1 MRSKPTKLIKQKGPI
16 TFGLSLLLVSVL
28 IVPTTN
34 AANPDDGY
42 PEGQAAPGR
51 TCPNNDEGFK
61 QVSAHSGRTL
71 VCTLISGEKKWWVE
85 NEPLPVAQSK
95 PVEAKPAE
103 ASKPSDDSKPA
114 EASDDISDDNMPPGF
129 KHTYSLPA
137 KALTKMKVFNDESY
151 SSIDS
156 DMRLD
161 IYLPKGIAK
170 PPLMIWVHG
179 GGMIF
184 GNENTIKYDEGAKLL
199 EVLIK
204 NGIAVASINYRLAT
218 EVPYPVSGQDVKTSI
233 RYLRANAAK
242 YGFNPKKF
250 AIGGDSA
257 GAYLSLMAAITG
269 NQKSLFDDPADPN
282 LKTSASV
289 SAVFDLFGNANVLT
303 MTENKIKYPCQD
315 KNDYAYGL
323 DPKMSVW
330 FGDVTLPEN
339 REKVDSANLYPF
351 LAKNKGLPS
360 FFIFHGTADCS
371 VSKYDSIEL
380 DKKVKALKGKS
391 VLKLIPG
398 ENHGGPK
405 IWVEVNKQVP
415 ALAKLFASIK

>member
-1 MRSKPTKLIKQKGPI
+1 MHFKAIGQHKNFSFCLAVVLALI
-16 TFGLSLLLVSVL
+16 TTGLTGSGA
-28 IVPTTN
+28 I

-51 TCPNNDEGFK
+51 TCPNNDEGYK
-61 QVSAHSGRTL
+61 QVSAYNGKIL
-71 VCTLISGEKKWWVE
+71 VCTLIDGQKKWWIE
-85 NEPLPVAQSK
+85 GEALPSA
-95 PVEAKPAE
+95 P
-103 ASKPSDDSKPA
+103 SKPA
-114 EASDDISDDNMPPGF
+114 TSTSSTSSTADDNMPPGF

-137 KALTKMKVFNDESY
+137 KSLVKMKVFDDEIY
-151 SSIDS
+151 SAIDPK
-156 DMRLD
+156 MRVD
-161 IYLPKGIAK
+161 IYLPKGVAK

-204 NGIAVASINYRLAT
+204 DKIAVASVNYRLAT
-218 EVPYPVSGQDVKTSI
+218 EVPYPVSGQDVKNAT

-242 YGFNPKKF
+242 YGFDSKKF

-289 SAVFDLFGNANVLT
+289 SAVFDLFGNANILT
-303 MTENKIKYPCQD
+303 MNENKIKYPCQD
-315 KNDYAYGL
+315 KNDFAYGS

-351 LAKNKGLPS
+351 LAKNKTLPS
-360 FFIFHGTADCS
+360 FFIIHGTADCS

-380 DKKVKALKGKS
+380 DKTVKALKGKS

-405 IWVEVNKQVP
+405 IWVEANKQVP
-415 ALAKLFASIK
+415 ALAKIFAAIK

>member
-1 MRSKPTKLIKQKGPI
+1 MRYSQKRNLNLGI
-16 TFGLSLLLVSVL
+16 SLLIVSVL
-28 IVPTTN
+28 IAPATK

-42 PEGQAAPGR
+42 PDGQAAPGR

-61 QVSAHSGRTL
+61 QLSAHSGKTL
-71 VCTLISGEKKWWVE
+71 VCTLITGVKKWWIE
-85 NEPLPVAQSK
+85 GEPLPVA
-95 PVEAKPAE
+95 PTKPAE
-103 ASKPSDDSKPA
+103 TSKPS

-137 KALTKMKVFNDESY
+137 KSLAKMKVFDDESY
-151 SSIDS
+151 SAIDT

-161 IYLPKGIAK
+161 VYLPKGIAK
-170 PPLMIWVHG
+170 PPLMIWIHG
-179 GGMIF
+179 GGMVF
-184 GNENTIKYDEGAKLL
+184 GNENSVKYDESAKLL

-204 NGIAVASINYRLAT
+204 NGIAVASVNYRLAT
-218 EVPYPVSGQDVKTSI
+218 KVSYPVTGQDVKTAI

-242 YGFNPKKF
+242 YGYNPKKF
-250 AIGGDSA
+250 AVGGDSA
-257 GAYLSLMAAITG
+257 GGYLALMAAITG
-269 NQKSLFDDPADPN
+269 NQKTLFDDPADPN

-289 SAVFDLFGNANVLT
+289 SAVFDLFGNANMLT
-303 MTENKIKYPCQD
+303 MAENKIKYPCQNKD
-315 KNDYAYGL
+315 DFAYGM

-351 LAKNKGLPS
+351 LAKNKSLPN
-360 FFIFHGTADCS
+360 FFIIHGTADCS

-380 DKKVKALKGKS
+380 DSKVKALKGKS
-391 VLKLIPG
+391 ILKLIPG

-405 IWVEVNKQVP
+405 IWVEANKQVP
-415 ALAKLFASIK
+415 ALAKLFAGIK

>member
-1 MRSKPTKLIKQKGPI
+1 MRSSQKHYLTWVI
-16 TFGLSLLLVSVL
+16 SVL
-28 IVPTTN
+28 VASVLVIPATN

-42 PEGQAAPGR
+42 PDGQAAPGR
-51 TCPNNDEGFK
+51 TCPNNEEGFK
-61 QVSAHSGRTL
+61 QVSTHNGKTL
-71 VCTLISGEKKWWVE
+71 VCTVIDGVKKWWIE
-85 NEPLPVAQSK
+85 GEPLPVA
-95 PVEAKPAE
+95 P
-103 ASKPSDDSKPA
+103 SKPA
-114 EASDDISDDNMPPGF
+114 ETSKPTETSKPASTTTDDNMPPGF
-129 KHTYSLPA
+129 KHTYNLPA
-137 KALTKMKVFNDESY
+137 KSLSKMKVFDDVSY
-151 SSIDS
+151 SALDS
-156 DMRLD
+156 KMRLD
-161 IYLPKGIAK
+161 IYLPKSVAK

-179 GGMIF
+179 GGMVF

-204 NGIAVASINYRLAT
+204 NGIAVASVNYRLAT
-218 EVPYPVSGQDVKTSI
+218 EVPYPKTGQDVKTAI

-257 GAYLSLMAAITG
+257 GGYLALMAATTG

-315 KNDYAYGL
+315 KNDFAYGL
-323 DPKMSVW
+323 DPKLNIW

-351 LAKNKGLPS
+351 LAKNKTLPN

-380 DKKVKALKGKS
+380 DKTVKALKGKS

-405 IWVEVNKQVP
+405 IWVEANKQVP
-415 ALAKLFASIK
+415 ALVKVFAAIK

>member
-1 MRSKPTKLIKQKGPI
+1 MRANFKALSMRFSQKNLL
-16 TFGLSLLLVSVL
+16 TFGILLLVASVS
-28 IVPTTN
+28 IVPTTS

-42 PEGQAAPGR
+42 PQGQAAPGR
-51 TCPNNDEGFK
+51 TCPMNDEGNK
-61 QVSAHSGRTL
+61 QVSEFNGKVL
-71 VCTLISGEKKWWVE
+71 ICTLIDGVKKWWIE
-85 NEPLPVAQSK
+85 GEPLPIA
-95 PVEAKPAE
+95 PAKPA
-103 ASKPSDDSKPA
+103 APTKSSDTNNSSTA
-114 EASDDISDDNMPPGF
+114 GNSEDNMPPGF
-129 KHTYSLPA
+129 KHTYFLPA
-137 KALTKMKVFNDESY
+137 KSIAKMKVIEDESY
-151 SSIDS
+151 SAIDS
-156 DMRLD
+156 KMRLD
-161 IYLPKGIAK
+161 VYLPKGVAK

-204 NGIAVASINYRLAT
+204 NKIAVASVNYRLAT
-218 EVPYPVSGQDVKTSI
+218 EVPYPVSGQDIKTAI

-242 YGFNPKKF
+242 YGFDPKKF

-269 NQKSLFDDPADPN
+269 NQKSLFDDSADPN

-315 KNDYAYGL
+315 KSDFAYGL
-323 DPKMSVW
+323 DPKMSIW

-351 LAKNKGLPS
+351 LAKNKSLPS

-380 DKKVKALKGKS
+380 DSKVKALKGKS
-391 VLKLIPG
+391 ILKLSPG

-405 IWVEVNKQVP
+405 IWVEVMKQVP
-415 ALAKLFASIK
+415 ALAKLMAAIK

>member
-1 MRSKPTKLIKQKGPI
+1 MRSKKFRFPTLG
-16 TFGLSLLLVSVL
+16 TLGLLLIASSL
-28 IVPTTN
+28 SIVPVSS

-51 TCPNNDEGFK
+51 TCPNNDEGSK
-61 QVSAHSGRTL
+61 QVSAFSGKTL
-71 VCTLISGEKKWWVE
+71 VCTLISGQKKWWIDG
-85 NEPLPVAQSK
+85 EPLPVAPPK
-95 PVEAKPAE
+95 PVEPAKNSGPAE
-103 ASKPSDDSKPA
+103 T
-114 EASDDISDDNMPPGF
+114 SDDNMPPGF
-129 KHTYSLPA
+129 KHSYELPA
-137 KALTKMKVFNDESY
+137 KSIAKMKIIEDESY
-151 SSIDS
+151 SAIDS
-156 DMRLD
+156 KMRLD
-161 IYLPKGIAK
+161 IYLPKGVVK

-179 GGMIF
+179 GGMVF
-184 GNENTIKYDEGAKLL
+184 GNENAVKYDESAKLL

-204 NGIAVASINYRLAT
+204 NGIAVASVNYRLAT
-218 EVPYPVSGQDVKTSI
+218 EVPYPKTGRDVKTAI
-233 RYLRANAAK
+233 RYLRVNAAK

-250 AIGGDSA
+250 AVGGDSA
-257 GAYLSLMAAITG
+257 GGYLALMAAITG

-303 MTENKIKYPCQD
+303 MTENKIKYPCQNR
-315 KNDYAYGL
+315 NDFAYGL
-323 DPKMSVW
+323 DPKQSAW

-339 REKVDSANLYPF
+339 RERVDSANLYPF
-351 LAKNKGLPS
+351 LSKNKELPN

-415 ALAKLFASIK
+415 ALAKLLAAIK

>member
-1 MRSKPTKLIKQKGPI
+1 MLVNCKGSSMRSSQKLYS
-16 TFGLSLLLVSVL
+16 TLVISVL
-28 IVPTTN
+28 VASVLSIPATN

-42 PEGQAAPGR
+42 PDGQAAPGR

-61 QVSAHSGRTL
+61 QVSTHNGKTL
-71 VCTLISGEKKWWVE
+71 VCTVIDGVKKWWLDS
-85 NEPLPVAQSK
+85 EPLPVAPSK
-95 PVEAKPAE
+95 PVES
-103 ASKPSDDSKPA
+103 SKPTLPTT
-114 EASDDISDDNMPPGF
+114 DDNMPPGF
-129 KHTYSLPA
+129 KHTYDLPA
-137 KALTKMKVFNDESY
+137 KSLSKMKVFDDVSY
-151 SSIDS
+151 SKIDPK
-156 DMRLD
+156 MRLD
-161 IYLPKGIAK
+161 IYLPKGVVK
-170 PPLMIWVHG
+170 PALMIWVHG

-204 NGIAVASINYRLAT
+204 NGIGVASVNYRLAT
-218 EVPYPVSGQDVKTSI
+218 EVPYPKTGQDVKTAI

-257 GAYLSLMAAITG
+257 GGYLSLMAAITG

-303 MTENKIKYPCQD
+303 MTQNKIKYPCQD
-315 KNDYAYGL
+315 KSDFAYGL

-351 LAKNKGLPS
+351 LAKNKSLPN
-360 FFIFHGTADCS
+360 FYIFHGTADCS

-380 DKKVKALKGKS
+380 DKAVKALNGKS

-405 IWVEVNKQVP
+405 IWVEANKQVP
-415 ALAKLFASIK
+415 ALVKVFAAIK

>member
-1 MRSKPTKLIKQKGPI
+1 MRANFKALSMRSSQKNLL
-16 TFGLSLLLVSVL
+16 TFGILLLVVSVS
-28 IVPTTN
+28 IVPTTS

-42 PEGQAAPGR
+42 PQGQAAPGR
-51 TCPNNDEGFK
+51 TCPMNDEGNK
-61 QVSAHSGRTL
+61 QVSEFNGKVL
-71 VCTLISGEKKWWVE
+71 ICTLIDGVKKWWIE
-85 NEPLPVAQSK
+85 GEPLPIA
-95 PVEAKPAE
+95 PAKPA
-103 ASKPSDDSKPA
+103 APTKSSDTNNSSTA
-114 EASDDISDDNMPPGF
+114 GNSEDNMPPGF
-129 KHTYSLPA
+129 KHTYFLPA
-137 KALTKMKVFNDESY
+137 KSIAKMKVIEDESY
-151 SSIDS
+151 SAIDS
-156 DMRLD
+156 KMRLD
-161 IYLPKGIAK
+161 VYLPKGVAK

-204 NGIAVASINYRLAT
+204 NKIAVASVNYRLAT
-218 EVPYPVSGQDVKTSI
+218 EVPYPVSGQDIKTAI

-242 YGFNPKKF
+242 YGFDPKKF

-315 KNDYAYGL
+315 KSDFAYGL
-323 DPKMSVW
+323 DPKMSIW

-351 LAKNKGLPS
+351 LAKNKSLPS

-380 DKKVKALKGKS
+380 DSKVKALKGKS
-391 VLKLIPG
+391 ILKLSPG

-405 IWVEVNKQVP
+405 IWVEVMKQVP
-415 ALAKLFASIK
+415 ALAKLMAAIK

>member
-1 MRSKPTKLIKQKGPI
+1 MPDNFERLLMRLNNKYFI
-16 TFGLSLLLVSVL
+16 TLGLLLTVVSLSITPV
-28 IVPTTN
+28 TN
-34 AANPDDGY
+34 AASPDDGY

-61 QVSAHSGRTL
+61 QVSAFSGKTL
-71 VCTLISGEKKWWVE
+71 VCTLIAGVKKWWIE
-85 NEPLPVAQSK
+85 GEALPVA
-95 PVEAKPAE
+95 P
-103 ASKPSDDSKPA
+103 SKPA
-114 EASDDISDDNMPPGF
+114 EPSKPADTSKPAETTDDNMPPGF
-129 KHTYSLPA
+129 KHSYNLPA
-137 KALTKMKVFNDESY
+137 KALAKMKVFDDESY
-151 SSIDS
+151 SAIDS
-156 DMRLD
+156 NMRLD
-161 IYLPKGIAK
+161 IYLPKGVAK
-170 PPLMIWVHG
+170 PSLMIWVHG

-184 GNENTIKYDEGAKLL
+184 GNENTIKYDESAKLL

-204 NGIAVASINYRLAT
+204 NKIAVASVNYRLAT
-218 EVPYPVSGQDVKTSI
+218 QVPYPVSGQDVKTAI

-242 YGFNPKKF
+242 YGFDPKKF

-289 SAVFDLFGNANVLT
+289 SAVFDLFGNANILT

-315 KNDYAYGL
+315 KSDFAYGL

-351 LAKNKGLPS
+351 LAKNKSLPS

-380 DKKVKALKGKS
+380 DSKVKALKGKS
-391 VLKLIPG
+391 VLKLSPG

-405 IWVEVNKQVP
+405 IWVEANKQVP
-415 ALAKLFASIK
+415 ALAKLFAAIK

>member
-1 MRSKPTKLIKQKGPI
+1 MRSKKFRFPTLG
-16 TFGLSLLLVSVL
+16 TLGLLLIASSL
-28 IVPTTN
+28 SIVPVSS

-51 TCPNNDEGFK
+51 TCPNNDEGSK
-61 QVSAHSGRTL
+61 QVSAFSGKTL
-71 VCTLISGEKKWWVE
+71 VCTLISGQKKWWIDG
-85 NEPLPVAQSK
+85 EPLPVAPPK
-95 PVEAKPAE
+95 PVEPAKNSGPAE
-103 ASKPSDDSKPA
+103 T
-114 EASDDISDDNMPPGF
+114 SDDNMPPGF
-129 KHTYSLPA
+129 KHSYELSA
-137 KALTKMKVFNDESY
+137 KSIAKMKIIEDESY
-151 SSIDS
+151 SAIDS
-156 DMRLD
+156 KMRLD
-161 IYLPKGIAK
+161 IYLPKGVVK

-179 GGMIF
+179 GGMVF
-184 GNENTIKYDEGAKLL
+184 GNENAVKYDESAKLL

-204 NGIAVASINYRLAT
+204 NGIAVASVNYRLAT
-218 EVPYPVSGQDVKTSI
+218 EVPYPKTGQDVKTAI
-233 RYLRANAAK
+233 RYLRVNAAK
-242 YGFNPKKF
+242 YGFDSKKF
-250 AIGGDSA
+250 AVGGDSA
-257 GAYLSLMAAITG
+257 GGYLALMAAITG

-303 MTENKIKYPCQD
+303 MTENKIKYPCQNRD
-315 KNDYAYGL
+315 DFAYGL
-323 DPKMSVW
+323 DPKQSAW

-339 REKVDSANLYPF
+339 RERVDSANLYPF
-351 LAKNKGLPS
+351 LSKNKELPN

-415 ALAKLFASIK
+415 ALAKLLAAIK

>member
-1 MRSKPTKLIKQKGPI
+1 MRSSQKHYLTWAI
-16 TFGLSLLLVSVL
+16 SVL
-28 IVPTTN
+28 VASVLVIPATN

-42 PEGQAAPGR
+42 PDGQAAPGR

-61 QVSAHSGRTL
+61 QVSTHNGKTL
-71 VCTLISGEKKWWVE
+71 VCTVIDGVKKWWIE
-85 NEPLPVAQSK
+85 GEPLPVA
-95 PVEAKPAE
+95 P
-103 ASKPSDDSKPA
+103 SKPA
-114 EASDDISDDNMPPGF
+114 ETSKPTETSKPASATTDDNMPPGF
-129 KHTYSLPA
+129 KHTYDLPA
-137 KALTKMKVFNDESY
+137 KSLSKMKVFDDVSY
-151 SSIDS
+151 SKIDS
-156 DMRLD
+156 KMRLD
-161 IYLPKGIAK
+161 IYLPKGVAK
-170 PPLMIWVHG
+170 PPLMIWIHG

-204 NGIAVASINYRLAT
+204 NGIGVASVNYRLAT
-218 EVPYPVSGQDVKTSI
+218 EVPYPKTGQDVKTAI

-257 GAYLSLMAAITG
+257 GGYLALMAATTG

-315 KNDYAYGL
+315 KNDFAYGL
-323 DPKMSVW
+323 DPKMNVW
-330 FGDVTLPEN
+330 FGDVTLTEN

-351 LAKNKGLPS
+351 LAKNKTLPN

-380 DKKVKALKGKS
+380 DKTVKALKGKS

-405 IWVEVNKQVP
+405 IWVEANKQVP
-415 ALAKLFASIK
+415 ALVKVFAAIK

>member
-1 MRSKPTKLIKQKGPI
+1 MRSKKFRFPTLG
-16 TFGLSLLLVSVL
+16 TLGLLLIASSL
-28 IVPTTN
+28 SIVPVSS

-51 TCPNNDEGFK
+51 TCPNNDEGSK
-61 QVSAHSGRTL
+61 QVSAFSGKTL
-71 VCTLISGEKKWWVE
+71 VCTLISGQKKWWIDG
-85 NEPLPVAQSK
+85 EPLPVAPPK
-95 PVEAKPAE
+95 PVEPAKNSGPAE
-103 ASKPSDDSKPA
+103 T
-114 EASDDISDDNMPPGF
+114 SDDNMPPGF
-129 KHTYSLPA
+129 KHSYELPA
-137 KALTKMKVFNDESY
+137 KSIAKMKIIEDESY
-151 SSIDS
+151 SAIDS
-156 DMRLD
+156 KMRLD
-161 IYLPKGIAK
+161 IYLPKGVVK

-179 GGMIF
+179 GGMVF
-184 GNENTIKYDEGAKLL
+184 GNENAVKYDESAKLL

-204 NGIAVASINYRLAT
+204 NGIAVASVNYRLAT
-218 EVPYPVSGQDVKTSI
+218 EVPYPKTGRDVKTAI
-233 RYLRANAAK
+233 RYLRVNAAK

-250 AIGGDSA
+250 AVGGDSA
-257 GAYLSLMAAITG
+257 GGYLALMAAITG

-303 MTENKIKYPCQD
+303 MTENKIKYPCQNRD
-315 KNDYAYGL
+315 DFAYGL
-323 DPKMSVW
+323 DPKQSAW

-339 REKVDSANLYPF
+339 RERVDSANLYPF
-351 LAKNKGLPS
+351 LSKNKELPN

-415 ALAKLFASIK
+415 ALAKLLAAIK

>member
-1 MRSKPTKLIKQKGPI
+1 MRANFKALSMRFSQKNLLA
-16 TFGLSLLLVSVL
+16 FGILLLVASVS
-28 IVPTTN
+28 IVPTTS

-42 PEGQAAPGR
+42 PQGQAAPGR
-51 TCPNNDEGFK
+51 TCPMNDEGNK
-61 QVSAHSGRTL
+61 QVSEFNGKVL
-71 VCTLISGEKKWWVE
+71 ICTLIDGVKKWWIE
-85 NEPLPVAQSK
+85 GEPLPIA
-95 PVEAKPAE
+95 PAKPA
-103 ASKPSDDSKPA
+103 APTKSSDTNNSSTA
-114 EASDDISDDNMPPGF
+114 GNSEDNMPPGF
-129 KHTYSLPA
+129 KHTYFLPA
-137 KALTKMKVFNDESY
+137 KSIAKMKVIEDESY
-151 SSIDS
+151 SAIDS
-156 DMRLD
+156 KMRLD
-161 IYLPKGIAK
+161 VYLPKGVAK

-204 NGIAVASINYRLAT
+204 NKIAVASVNYRLAT
-218 EVPYPVSGQDVKTSI
+218 EVPYPVSGQDIKTAI

-242 YGFNPKKF
+242 YGFDPKKF

-315 KNDYAYGL
+315 KSDFAYGL
-323 DPKMSVW
+323 DPKMSIW

-351 LAKNKGLPS
+351 LAKNKSLPS

-380 DKKVKALKGKS
+380 DSKVKALKGKS
-391 VLKLIPG
+391 ILKLSPG

-405 IWVEVNKQVP
+405 IWVEVMKQVP
-415 ALAKLFASIK
+415 ALAKLMAAIK

>member
-1 MRSKPTKLIKQKGPI
+1 MRSSQKHYLTWAI
-16 TFGLSLLLVSVL
+16 SVL
-28 IVPTTN
+28 VASVLVIPATN

-42 PEGQAAPGR
+42 PDGQAAPGR

-61 QVSAHSGRTL
+61 QVSTHNGKTL
-71 VCTLISGEKKWWVE
+71 VCTVIDGVKKWWIE
-85 NEPLPVAQSK
+85 GEPLPVA
-95 PVEAKPAE
+95 P
-103 ASKPSDDSKPA
+103 SKPA
-114 EASDDISDDNMPPGF
+114 ETSKPTETSKPASATTDDNMPPGF
-129 KHTYSLPA
+129 KHTYDLPA
-137 KALTKMKVFNDESY
+137 KSLSKMKVFDDVSY
-151 SSIDS
+151 SKIDS
-156 DMRLD
+156 KMRLD
-161 IYLPKGIAK
+161 IYLPKGVAK
-170 PPLMIWVHG
+170 PPLMIWIHG

-204 NGIAVASINYRLAT
+204 NGIGVASVNYRLAT
-218 EVPYPVSGQDVKTSI
+218 EVPYPKTGQDVKTAI

-257 GAYLSLMAAITG
+257 GGYLALMAATTG

-315 KNDYAYGL
+315 KNDFAYGL
-323 DPKMSVW
+323 DPKMNVW

-351 LAKNKGLPS
+351 LAKNKSLPN

-380 DKKVKALKGKS
+380 DKAVKALKGKS
-391 VLKLIPG
+391 VLKLVPG

-405 IWVEVNKQVP
+405 IWVEANKQVP
-415 ALAKLFASIK
+415 ALVKVFAAIK

>member
-1 MRSKPTKLIKQKGPI
+1 MLVNYKESLMRSSQKHYLTWVI
-16 TFGLSLLLVSVL
+16 SVL
-28 IVPTTN
+28 VASVLSIPATN

-42 PEGQAAPGR
+42 PDGQAAPGR

-61 QVSAHSGRTL
+61 QVSTHNGKTL
-71 VCTLISGEKKWWVE
+71 VCTVIDGVKKWWLDG
-85 NEPLPVAQSK
+85 EPLPVAPSKSAETSK
-95 PVEAKPAE
+95 PTET
-103 ASKPSDDSKPA
+103 SKPA
-114 EASDDISDDNMPPGF
+114 STTTDDNMPPGF
-129 KHTYSLPA
+129 KHTYDLPA
-137 KALTKMKVFNDESY
+137 KSLSKMKVFDDVSY
-151 SSIDS
+151 SKIDPK
-156 DMRLD
+156 MRLD
-161 IYLPKGIAK
+161 IYLPKGVVK
-170 PPLMIWVHG
+170 PALMIWVHG

-204 NGIAVASINYRLAT
+204 NGIGVASVNYRLAT
-218 EVPYPVSGQDVKTSI
+218 EVPYPKTGQDVKTAI

-257 GAYLSLMAAITG
+257 GGYLALMAATTG

-315 KNDYAYGL
+315 KNDFAYGS

-330 FGDVTLPEN
+330 FGDVTLP
-339 REKVDSANLYPF
+339 
-351 LAKNKGLPS
+351 
-360 FFIFHGTADCS
+360 
-371 VSKYDSIEL
+371 
-380 DKKVKALKGKS
+380 
-391 VLKLIPG
+391 
-398 ENHGGPK
+398 
-405 IWVEVNKQVP
+405 
-415 ALAKLFASIK
+415 

>member
-1 MRSKPTKLIKQKGPI
+1 MRLNKKYFI
-16 TFGLSLLLVSVL
+16 TLGLFFTVVSLSITPV
-28 IVPTTN
+28 TN

-42 PEGQAAPGR
+42 PEGVSAPGR
-51 TCPNNDEGFK
+51 TCPNNDAGFR
-61 QVSAHSGRTL
+61 QVSTFNGKTL
-71 VCTLISGEKKWWVE
+71 VCTLIDGVKKWWIDG
-85 NEPLPVAQSK
+85 EPLPVAPSK
-95 PVEAKPAE
+95 PIES
-103 ASKPSDDSKPA
+103 SKPTGNSDSSQ
-114 EASDDISDDNMPPGF
+114 EADDNMPPGF
-129 KHTYSLPA
+129 KLTYTLPA
-137 KALTKMKVFNDESY
+137 KSLSRMKVFNDESY
-151 SSIDS
+151 SSIDA

-161 IYLPKGIAK
+161 VYLPKSVKK

-179 GGMIF
+179 GGMVF
-184 GNENTIKYDEGAKLL
+184 GNENTVKYDESARLL
-199 EVLIK
+199 EALIK
-204 NGIAVASINYRLAT
+204 NGIAVASVNYRLAT
-218 EVPYPVSGQDVKTSI
+218 KVPYPISGQDVKTAI
-233 RYLRANAAK
+233 RFLRANAAK

-289 SAVFDLFGNANVLT
+289 SAVLDLFGNANFLT
-303 MTENKIKYPCQD
+303 MAENKIKYPCQNKD
-315 KNDYAYGL
+315 DHAYSL
-323 DPKMSVW
+323 DPKSFVIW

-351 LAKNKGLPS
+351 LEKNKSLPN

-380 DKKVKALKGKS
+380 DKTVKALKGKS
-391 VLKLIPG
+391 VLKLSPG

-405 IWVEVNKQVP
+405 IWVEANKQVP
-415 ALAKLFASIK
+415 ALAKLFAAIK

>member
-1 MRSKPTKLIKQKGPI
+1 MRSKKFRFPI
-16 TFGLSLLLVSVL
+16 LGTLGTLGLLLIASSL
-28 IVPTTN
+28 SIVPVSS

-51 TCPNNDEGFK
+51 TCPNNDEGSK
-61 QVSAHSGRTL
+61 QVSAFSGKTL
-71 VCTLISGEKKWWVE
+71 VCTLISGQKKWWIDG
-85 NEPLPVAQSK
+85 EPLPVAPPK
-95 PVEAKPAE
+95 PVEPAKNSGPAE
-103 ASKPSDDSKPA
+103 T
-114 EASDDISDDNMPPGF
+114 SDDNTPPGF
-129 KHTYSLPA
+129 KHSYELPA
-137 KALTKMKVFNDESY
+137 KSIAKMKIIEDESY
-151 SSIDS
+151 SAIDS
-156 DMRLD
+156 KMRLD
-161 IYLPKGIAK
+161 IYLPKGVVK

-179 GGMIF
+179 GGMVF
-184 GNENTIKYDEGAKLL
+184 GNENAVKYDESAKLL

-204 NGIAVASINYRLAT
+204 NGIAVASVNYRLAT
-218 EVPYPVSGQDVKTSI
+218 EVPYPKTGQDVKTAI
-233 RYLRANAAK
+233 RYLRINAAK

-250 AIGGDSA
+250 AVGGDSA
-257 GAYLSLMAAITG
+257 GGYLALMAAITG

-303 MTENKIKYPCQD
+303 MTENKIKYPCQNRD
-315 KNDYAYGL
+315 DFAYGL
-323 DPKMSVW
+323 DPKQSAW

-339 REKVDSANLYPF
+339 RERVDSANLYPF
-351 LAKNKGLPS
+351 LSKNKELPN

-415 ALAKLFASIK
+415 ALAKLLAAIK

>member
-1 MRSKPTKLIKQKGPI
+1 MLVNFKELSMRSSQKHYLTWVI
-16 TFGLSLLLVSVL
+16 SVL
-28 IVPTTN
+28 VASVLVIPATN

-42 PEGQAAPGR
+42 PDGQAAPGR

-61 QVSAHSGRTL
+61 QVSTHNGKTL
-71 VCTLISGEKKWWVE
+71 VCTVIDGVKKWWIE
-85 NEPLPVAQSK
+85 GEPLPVA
-95 PVEAKPAE
+95 P
-103 ASKPSDDSKPA
+103 SKPA
-114 EASDDISDDNMPPGF
+114 ETSKPTETSKPASTTTDDNMPPGF
-129 KHTYSLPA
+129 KHTYNLPA
-137 KALTKMKVFNDESY
+137 KSLSKMKVFDDVSY
-151 SSIDS
+151 SALDS
-156 DMRLD
+156 KMRLD
-161 IYLPKGIAK
+161 IYLPKSVAK

-179 GGMIF
+179 GGMVF

-204 NGIAVASINYRLAT
+204 NGIAVASVNYRLAT
-218 EVPYPVSGQDVKTSI
+218 EVPYPKTGQDVKTAI

-257 GAYLSLMAAITG
+257 GGYLALMAATTG

-315 KNDYAYGL
+315 KNDFAYGL
-323 DPKMSVW
+323 DPKMNIW

-351 LAKNKGLPS
+351 LAKNKTLPN

-380 DKKVKALKGKS
+380 DKTVKALKGKS

-405 IWVEVNKQVP
+405 IWVEANKQVP
-415 ALAKLFASIK
+415 ALVKVFAAIK

>member
-1 MRSKPTKLIKQKGPI
+1 MRSSQKHYLTWAI
-16 TFGLSLLLVSVL
+16 SVL
-28 IVPTTN
+28 VASVLVIPATN

-42 PEGQAAPGR
+42 PDGQAAPGR

-61 QVSAHSGRTL
+61 QVSTHNGKTL
-71 VCTLISGEKKWWVE
+71 VCTVIDGVKKWWIE
-85 NEPLPVAQSK
+85 GEPLPVA
-95 PVEAKPAE
+95 P
-103 ASKPSDDSKPA
+103 SKPA
-114 EASDDISDDNMPPGF
+114 ETSKPTETSKPASATTDDNMPPGF
-129 KHTYSLPA
+129 KHTYDLPA
-137 KALTKMKVFNDESY
+137 KSLSKMKVFDDVSY
-151 SSIDS
+151 SKIDS
-156 DMRLD
+156 KMRLD
-161 IYLPKGIAK
+161 IYLPKGVAK
-170 PPLMIWVHG
+170 PPLMIWIHG

-204 NGIAVASINYRLAT
+204 NGIGVASVNYRLAT
-218 EVPYPVSGQDVKTSI
+218 EVPYPKTGQDVKTAI

-257 GAYLSLMAAITG
+257 GGYLALMAATTG

-315 KNDYAYGL
+315 KNDFAYGL
-323 DPKMSVW
+323 DPKMNVW

-351 LAKNKGLPS
+351 LAKNKTLPN

-380 DKKVKALKGKS
+380 DKTVKALKGKS

-405 IWVEVNKQVP
+405 IWVEANKQVP
-415 ALAKLFASIK
+415 ALVKVFAAIK

>member
-1 MRSKPTKLIKQKGPI
+1 MRSSQKHYLTWAI
-16 TFGLSLLLVSVL
+16 SVL
-28 IVPTTN
+28 VASVLVIPATN

-42 PEGQAAPGR
+42 PDGQAAPGR

-61 QVSAHSGRTL
+61 QVSTHNGKTL
-71 VCTLISGEKKWWVE
+71 VCTVIDGVKKWWIE
-85 NEPLPVAQSK
+85 GEPLPVA
-95 PVEAKPAE
+95 P
-103 ASKPSDDSKPA
+103 SKPA
-114 EASDDISDDNMPPGF
+114 ETSKPTETSKPASATTDDNMPPGF
-129 KHTYSLPA
+129 KHTYDLPA
-137 KALTKMKVFNDESY
+137 KSLSKMKVFDDVSY
-151 SSIDS
+151 SKIDS
-156 DMRLD
+156 KMRLD
-161 IYLPKGIAK
+161 IYLPKGVAK
-170 PPLMIWVHG
+170 PPLMIWIHG

-204 NGIAVASINYRLAT
+204 NGIGVASVNYRLAT
-218 EVPYPVSGQDVKTSI
+218 EVPYPKTGQDVKTAI
-233 RYLRANAAK
+233 RYLRANAAQ

-257 GAYLSLMAAITG
+257 GGYLALMAATTG

-315 KNDYAYGL
+315 KNDFAYGL
-323 DPKMSVW
+323 DPKMNVW

-351 LAKNKGLPS
+351 LAKNKTLPN

-380 DKKVKALKGKS
+380 DKTVKALKGKS

-405 IWVEVNKQVP
+405 IWVEANKQVP
-415 ALAKLFASIK
+415 ALVKVFAAIK

>member
-1 MRSKPTKLIKQKGPI
+1 MRFSQKNLLA
-16 TFGLSLLLVSVL
+16 FGILLLVASVS
-28 IVPTTN
+28 IVPTTS

-42 PEGQAAPGR
+42 PQGQAAPGR
-51 TCPNNDEGFK
+51 TCPMNDEGNK
-61 QVSAHSGRTL
+61 QVSEFNGKVL
-71 VCTLISGEKKWWVE
+71 ICTLIDGVKKWWIE
-85 NEPLPVAQSK
+85 GEPLPIA
-95 PVEAKPAE
+95 PAKPA
-103 ASKPSDDSKPA
+103 APTKSSDTNNSSTA
-114 EASDDISDDNMPPGF
+114 GNSEDNMPPGF
-129 KHTYSLPA
+129 KHTYFLPA
-137 KALTKMKVFNDESY
+137 KSIAKMKVIEDESY
-151 SSIDS
+151 SAIDS
-156 DMRLD
+156 KMRLD
-161 IYLPKGIAK
+161 VYLPKGVAK

-204 NGIAVASINYRLAT
+204 NKIAVASVNYRLAT
-218 EVPYPVSGQDVKTSI
+218 EVPYPVSGQDIKTAI

-242 YGFNPKKF
+242 YGFDPKKF

-315 KNDYAYGL
+315 KSDFAYGL
-323 DPKMSVW
+323 DPKMSIW

-351 LAKNKGLPS
+351 LAKNKSLPS

-380 DKKVKALKGKS
+380 DSKVKALKGKS
-391 VLKLIPG
+391 ILKLSPG

-405 IWVEVNKQVP
+405 IWVEVMKQVP
-415 ALAKLFASIK
+415 ALAKLMAAIK

>member
-1 MRSKPTKLIKQKGPI
+1 MPDNFKESLMRFNQKRFLALGVSFLI
-16 TFGLSLLLVSVL
+16 VSVL
-28 IVPTTN
+28 ITPVTN

-61 QVSAHSGRTL
+61 QLSAHSGKTL
-71 VCTLISGEKKWWVE
+71 VCTLITGVKKWWIE
-85 NEPLPVAQSK
+85 GEPLPVA
-95 PVEAKPAE
+95 P
-103 ASKPSDDSKPA
+103 SKPA

-137 KALTKMKVFNDESY
+137 KALAKMKVFNDESY

-161 IYLPKGIAK
+161 IYLPKGVTK

-179 GGMIF
+179 GGMVF
-184 GNENTIKYDEGAKLL
+184 GNENTMKYDEGAKLL

-204 NGIAVASINYRLAT
+204 NGIAVASVNYRLAT
-218 EVPYPVSGQDVKTSI
+218 KVPYPVTGQDVKTAI

-282 LKTSASV
+282 LRTSASV
-289 SAVFDLFGNANVLT
+289 LAVFDLFGNANVLT

-315 KNDYAYGL
+315 KNDFAYGM

-351 LAKNKGLPS
+351 LAKNKDLPN
-360 FFIFHGTADCS
+360 FFIIHGTADCS

-380 DKKVKALKGKS
+380 DKKVRALKGKS

-405 IWVEVNKQVP
+405 IWVEANKQVP
-415 ALAKLFASIK
+415 VLAKLFAAIK

>member
-1 MRSKPTKLIKQKGPI
+1 MRANFKALSMRSSQKNLL
-16 TFGLSLLLVSVL
+16 TFGILLLVASVS
-28 IVPTTN
+28 IVPTTS
-34 AANPDDGY
+34 AANPGDGY
-42 PEGQAAPGR
+42 PQGQAAPGR
-51 TCPNNDEGFK
+51 TCPMNDEGNK
-61 QVSAHSGRTL
+61 QVSEFNGKVL
-71 VCTLISGEKKWWVE
+71 ICTLIDGVKKWWIE
-85 NEPLPVAQSK
+85 GEPLPIA
-95 PVEAKPAE
+95 PAKPA
-103 ASKPSDDSKPA
+103 APTKSSDTNNSSTA
-114 EASDDISDDNMPPGF
+114 GNSEDNMPPGF
-129 KHTYSLPA
+129 KHTYFLPA
-137 KALTKMKVFNDESY
+137 KSIAKMKVIEDESY
-151 SSIDS
+151 SAIDS
-156 DMRLD
+156 KMRLD
-161 IYLPKGIAK
+161 VYLPKGVAK

-204 NGIAVASINYRLAT
+204 NKIAVASVNYRLAT
-218 EVPYPVSGQDVKTSI
+218 EVPYPVSGQDIKTAI

-242 YGFNPKKF
+242 YGFDPKKF

-269 NQKSLFDDPADPN
+269 NQKSLFDDSADPN

-315 KNDYAYGL
+315 KSDFAYGL
-323 DPKMSVW
+323 DPKMSIW

-351 LAKNKGLPS
+351 LAKNKSLPS

-380 DKKVKALKGKS
+380 DSKVKALKGKS
-391 VLKLIPG
+391 ILKLSPG

-405 IWVEVNKQVP
+405 IWVEVMKQVP
-415 ALAKLFASIK
+415 ALAKLMAAIK

>member
-1 MRSKPTKLIKQKGPI
+1 MLVNYKELSMRSSQKHYL
-16 TFGLSLLLVSVL
+16 TLVISVL
-28 IVPTTN
+28 VASVLVIPATN

-42 PEGQAAPGR
+42 PDGQAAPGR

-61 QVSAHSGRTL
+61 QVSTHNGKTL
-71 VCTLISGEKKWWVE
+71 VCTVIDSVKKWWIE
-85 NEPLPVAQSK
+85 GEPLPVA
-95 PVEAKPAE
+95 P
-103 ASKPSDDSKPA
+103 SKPA
-114 EASDDISDDNMPPGF
+114 ETSKPTETSKPASTTTDDNMPPGF
-129 KHTYSLPA
+129 KHTYDLPA
-137 KALTKMKVFNDESY
+137 KSLSKMKVFDDVSY
-151 SSIDS
+151 SKIDS
-156 DMRLD
+156 KMRLD
-161 IYLPKGIAK
+161 IYLPKGVAK
-170 PPLMIWVHG
+170 PPLMIWIHG

-204 NGIAVASINYRLAT
+204 NGIGVASVNYRLAT
-218 EVPYPVSGQDVKTSI
+218 EVPFPKTGQDVKTAI

-257 GAYLSLMAAITG
+257 GGYLALMAATTG
-269 NQKSLFDDPADPN
+269 NQKSLFDDPSDPN
-282 LKTSASV
+282 LKISASV

-315 KNDYAYGL
+315 KNDFAYGL
-323 DPKMSVW
+323 DPKMNIW

-351 LAKNKGLPS
+351 LAKNKTLPN

-371 VSKYDSIEL
+371 VSKFDSIEL
-380 DKKVKALKGKS
+380 DKTVKALKGKS

-415 ALAKLFASIK
+415 ALVKVFAAIK

>member
-1 MRSKPTKLIKQKGPI
+1 MPDNFERLLMRLNNKYFI
-16 TFGLSLLLVSVL
+16 TLGLLLTVVSLSITPV
-28 IVPTTN
+28 TN

-61 QVSAHSGRTL
+61 QVSALSGKTL
-71 VCTLISGEKKWWVE
+71 VCTLIAGVKKWWIE
-85 NEPLPVAQSK
+85 GEALPVA
-95 PVEAKPAE
+95 P
-103 ASKPSDDSKPA
+103 SKPA
-114 EASDDISDDNMPPGF
+114 EPSKPADTSKPAETTDDNMPPGF
-129 KHTYSLPA
+129 KHSYNLPA
-137 KALTKMKVFNDESY
+137 KALAKMKVFDDESY
-151 SSIDS
+151 SAIDS
-156 DMRLD
+156 KMRLD
-161 IYLPKGIAK
+161 VYLPKGVSK

-199 EVLIK
+199 EVLINNK
-204 NGIAVASINYRLAT
+204 IAVASVNYRLAT
-218 EVPYPVSGQDVKTSI
+218 EVPYPVSGQDVKTAI

-242 YGFNPKKF
+242 YGFDPKKF

-315 KNDYAYGL
+315 KSDFAYGS
-323 DPKMSVW
+323 DPKMSIW

-351 LAKNKGLPS
+351 LAKNKSLPS

-380 DKKVKALKGKS
+380 DSKVKALKGKS
-391 VLKLIPG
+391 ILKLSPG

-405 IWVEVNKQVP
+405 IWVEANKQVP
-415 ALAKLFASIK
+415 ALAKIFAAIK

>member
-1 MRSKPTKLIKQKGPI
+1 MPLNKKYFI
-16 TFGLSLLLVSVL
+16 TLGLLLTVASLSITPV
-28 IVPTTN
+28 TN

-61 QVSAHSGRTL
+61 QVSAFSGKTL
-71 VCTLISGEKKWWVE
+71 VCTLINGVKNWWIEGEA
-85 NEPLPVAQSK
+85 LPVA
-95 PVEAKPAE
+95 P
-103 ASKPSDDSKPA
+103 SKPA
-114 EASDDISDDNMPPGF
+114 ETSKPAAPSTSTGNPTTLETTDDNMPPGF
-129 KHTYSLPA
+129 KHTYFLPA
-137 KALTKMKVFNDESY
+137 KSLAKMKVFDDETY
-151 SSIDS
+151 SAIDS
-156 DMRLD
+156 KMRLD
-161 IYLPKGIAK
+161 VYLPKGVAK

-184 GNENTIKYDEGAKLL
+184 GNKNTIKYDEGAKLL

-204 NGIAVASINYRLAT
+204 NGIAVASVNYRLAT
-218 EVPYPVSGQDVKTSI
+218 EVPYPVSGQDVKTAV
-233 RYLRANAAK
+233 RYLRANATK

-257 GAYLSLMAAITG
+257 GGYLSLMAAITG

-289 SAVFDLFGNANVLT
+289 SAVFDLFGNANMLT
-303 MTENKIKYPCQD
+303 MAENKIKYPCQD
-315 KNDYAYGL
+315 KTDFAYGS
-323 DPKMSVW
+323 DPKMTIW

-339 REKVDSANLYPF
+339 RERVDSSNLYPF
-351 LAKNKGLPS
+351 LAKNKSLPN

-391 VLKLIPG
+391 VLKLSPG

-405 IWVEVNKQVP
+405 IWIEANKQVP
-415 ALAKLFASIK
+415 ALAKLFAAIK

>member
-1 MRSKPTKLIKQKGPI
+1 MRFNQKRFLALGVSFLI
-16 TFGLSLLLVSVL
+16 VSVL
-28 IVPTTN
+28 ITPITN

-61 QVSAHSGRTL
+61 QLSAHSGKTL

-85 NEPLPVAQSK
+85 GEPLPVAPSK
-95 PVEAKPAE
+95 PADA
-103 ASKPSDDSKPA
+103 SKPA
-114 EASDDISDDNMPPGF
+114 ETSDDNMPPGF

-137 KALTKMKVFNDESY
+137 KALAKMKVFNDESY

-161 IYLPKGIAK
+161 IYLPKGVTK

-179 GGMIF
+179 GGMVF

-204 NGIAVASINYRLAT
+204 NGIAVASVNYRLAT
-218 EVPYPVSGQDVKTSI
+218 KVPYPVTGQDVKTAI

-289 SAVFDLFGNANVLT
+289 LAVFDLFGNANVLT
-303 MTENKIKYPCQD
+303 MTENKIKYPCQN
-315 KNDYAYGL
+315 KNDFAYGM

-351 LAKNKGLPS
+351 LAKNKDLPN
-360 FFIFHGTADCS
+360 FFIIHGTADCS

-380 DKKVKALKGKS
+380 DKKVRALKGKS

-405 IWVEVNKQVP
+405 IWVEANKQVP
-415 ALAKLFASIK
+415 ELAKLFAAIK

>member
-1 MRSKPTKLIKQKGPI
+1 MRANFKALSMRFSQKNLL
-16 TFGLSLLLVSVL
+16 TFGILLLVASVS
-28 IVPTTN
+28 IVPTTS

-42 PEGQAAPGR
+42 PQGQAAPGR
-51 TCPNNDEGFK
+51 TCPMNDEGNK
-61 QVSAHSGRTL
+61 QVSEFNGKVL
-71 VCTLISGEKKWWVE
+71 ICTLIDGVKKWWIE
-85 NEPLPVAQSK
+85 GEPLPIA
-95 PVEAKPAE
+95 PAKPA
-103 ASKPSDDSKPA
+103 APTKSSDTNNSSTA
-114 EASDDISDDNMPPGF
+114 GNSEDNMPPGF
-129 KHTYSLPA
+129 KHTYFLPA
-137 KALTKMKVFNDESY
+137 KSIAKMKVIEDESY
-151 SSIDS
+151 SAIDS
-156 DMRLD
+156 KMRLD
-161 IYLPKGIAK
+161 VYLPKGVAK

-204 NGIAVASINYRLAT
+204 NKIAVASVNYRLAT
-218 EVPYPVSGQDVKTSI
+218 EVPYPVSGQDIKTAI

-242 YGFNPKKF
+242 YGFDPKKF

-269 NQKSLFDDPADPN
+269 NQKSLFDDSADPN

-315 KNDYAYGL
+315 KSDFAYGL
-323 DPKMSVW
+323 DPKMSIW

-351 LAKNKGLPS
+351 LAKNKSLPS

-380 DKKVKALKGKS
+380 DSKVKALKGKS
-391 VLKLIPG
+391 ILKLSLG

-405 IWVEVNKQVP
+405 IWVEVMKQVP
-415 ALAKLFASIK
+415 ALAKLMAAIK

>member
-1 MRSKPTKLIKQKGPI
+1 MQGNFGRSAVRFNKKPHLILG
-16 TFGLSLLLVSVL
+16 LLLIAAS
-28 IVPTTN
+28 ISIIPSTN

-61 QVSAHSGRTL
+61 QVSAFSGKTL
-71 VCTLISGEKKWWVE
+71 VCTLINGVKKWWIE
-85 NEPLPVAQSK
+85 GEALPIA
-95 PVEAKPAE
+95 P
-103 ASKPSDDSKPA
+103 SKPA
-114 EASDDISDDNMPPGF
+114 ETSKPAAPSTSSGAPATLETTEDNMPPGY
-129 KHTYSLPA
+129 KHSYNLPA
-137 KALTKMKVFNDESY
+137 KSIAKMKVFDDESY
-151 SSIDS
+151 SAIDS
-156 DMRLD
+156 KMRLD
-161 IYLPKGIAK
+161 IYLPKGVAK

-204 NGIAVASINYRLAT
+204 NGIAVASVNYRLAT
-218 EVPYPVSGQDVKTSI
+218 EVPYPVSGQDVKTAI
-233 RYLRANAAK
+233 RYLRVNAAK
-242 YGFNPKKF
+242 YGFDPKKF

-315 KNDYAYGL
+315 KTDFAYGS
-323 DPKMSVW
+323 DPKMSIW

-351 LAKNKGLPS
+351 LAKNKTLPN

-380 DKKVKALKGKS
+380 DSKVKALKGKS

-405 IWVEVNKQVP
+405 IWIEANKQVP
-415 ALAKLFASIK
+415 ALAKVFAAIK

>member
-1 MRSKPTKLIKQKGPI
+1 MRFNQKRFLALGVSFLI
-16 TFGLSLLLVSVL
+16 VSVL
-28 IVPTTN
+28 ITPITN

-61 QVSAHSGRTL
+61 QLSAHSGKTL

-85 NEPLPVAQSK
+85 GEPLPVAPSK
-95 PVEAKPAE
+95 PAD
-103 ASKPSDDSKPA
+103 ASNSADASKPA
-114 EASDDISDDNMPPGF
+114 ETSDDNMPPGF

-137 KALTKMKVFNDESY
+137 KALAKMKVFNDESY

-161 IYLPKGIAK
+161 IYLPKGVTK

-179 GGMIF
+179 GGMVF

-204 NGIAVASINYRLAT
+204 NGIAVASVNYRLAT
-218 EVPYPVSGQDVKTSI
+218 KVPYPVTGQDVKTAI

-289 SAVFDLFGNANVLT
+289 LAVFDLFGNANVLT
-303 MTENKIKYPCQD
+303 MTENKIKYPCQN
-315 KNDYAYGL
+315 KNDFAYGM

-351 LAKNKGLPS
+351 LAKNKDLPN
-360 FFIFHGTADCS
+360 FFIIHGTADCS

-380 DKKVKALKGKS
+380 DKKVRALKGKS

-405 IWVEVNKQVP
+405 IWVEANKQVP
-415 ALAKLFASIK
+415 ALAKLFAAIK

>member
-1 MRSKPTKLIKQKGPI
+1 MRSSQKHYLTWAI
-16 TFGLSLLLVSVL
+16 SVL
-28 IVPTTN
+28 VASVLVIPATN

-42 PEGQAAPGR
+42 PDGQAAPGR

-61 QVSAHSGRTL
+61 QVSTHNGKTL
-71 VCTLISGEKKWWVE
+71 VCTVIDGVKKWWIE
-85 NEPLPVAQSK
+85 GEPLPVA
-95 PVEAKPAE
+95 P
-103 ASKPSDDSKPA
+103 SKPA
-114 EASDDISDDNMPPGF
+114 ETSKPTETSKPASTTTDDNMPPGF
-129 KHTYSLPA
+129 KHTYTLPA
-137 KALTKMKVFNDESY
+137 KSLSKMKVFNDESY
-151 SSIDS
+151 SSIDA

-161 IYLPKGIAK
+161 VYLPKSVKK
-170 PPLMIWVHG
+170 PPLMIWIHG

-204 NGIAVASINYRLAT
+204 NGIGVASVNYRLAT
-218 EVPYPVSGQDVKTSI
+218 KVPYPISGQDVKTAI
-233 RYLRANAAK
+233 RFLRANAAK

-257 GAYLSLMAAITG
+257 GAYLALMAATTG

-303 MTENKIKYPCQD
+303 MTQNKIKYPCQD
-315 KNDYAYGL
+315 KNDFAYGL

-351 LAKNKGLPS
+351 LAKNKSLPK
-360 FFIFHGTADCS
+360 FFIIHGTADCS

-380 DKKVKALKGKS
+380 DKAVRALKGKS

-405 IWVEVNKQVP
+405 IWVEANKQVP
-415 ALAKLFASIK
+415 ALVKVFAAIK